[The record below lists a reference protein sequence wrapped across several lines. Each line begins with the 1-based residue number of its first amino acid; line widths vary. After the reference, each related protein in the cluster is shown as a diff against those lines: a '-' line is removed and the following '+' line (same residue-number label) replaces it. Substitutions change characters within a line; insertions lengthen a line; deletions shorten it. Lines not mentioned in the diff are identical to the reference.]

1 MYHGWLNVDKPEG
14 MTSADMVSVMR
25 RVFSMKKIGHAGTL
39 DPMATGVLPLAFGE
53 ATKTVRFMQELNK
66 EYYFTVKFGAA
77 TDSFDRLGKVTKI
90 TESVPSFDLIQDIL
104 KFFIGEIDQVPPKF
118 SAIMVNGVRAY
129 KKARQGEDLQ
139 LSSRKIRIFELD
151 LLSFSADVVEAEFR
165 VVCSKGT
172 YVRSLGHDIAL
183 KLGSLGHLTA
193 LRRSKVGNFDQN
205 NIKSIEKVKEM
216 VHNEKIRLLSVD
228 ETFSD
233 VPFINFSVHDEE
245 KIRNGVSVKISQ
257 KDRMYLNQQ
266 EAFAKVGSKLIAI
279 GRIDN
284 DIFCPTRGFNF
295 N

>member
-1 MYHGWLNVDKPEG
+1 MYHGWLNLDKPEG

-25 RVFSMKKIGHAGTL
+25 KVFSMKKIGHAGTL

-53 ATKTVRFMQELNK
+53 ATKTVRFMQNLNK
-66 EYYFTVKFGAA
+66 EYYFTVKFGEA
-77 TDSFDRLGKVTKI
+77 TDSFDRLGKVIQVTD
-90 TESVPSFDLIQDIL
+90 SVPSFNQIQYVL
-104 KFFIGEIDQVPPKF
+104 KFFTGEIDQVPPKF
-118 SAIMVNGVRAY
+118 SAIMVDGVRAY

-139 LSSRKIRIFELD
+139 LNSRKVKIFELE
-151 LLSFSADVVEAEFR
+151 LLNFSEDVAEAEFR
-165 VVCSKGT
+165 VLCSKGT

-183 KLGSLGHLTA
+183 KLGSLGHLTV
-193 LRRSKVGNFDQN
+193 LHRSKVGNFDEN
-205 NIKSIEKVKEM
+205 NIKTVEKVKEM
-216 VHNEKIRLLSVD
+216 VHNQKIRLLSVD
-228 ETFSD
+228 ETFLD
-233 VPFINFSVHDEE
+233 VPFIDFSVHDEE